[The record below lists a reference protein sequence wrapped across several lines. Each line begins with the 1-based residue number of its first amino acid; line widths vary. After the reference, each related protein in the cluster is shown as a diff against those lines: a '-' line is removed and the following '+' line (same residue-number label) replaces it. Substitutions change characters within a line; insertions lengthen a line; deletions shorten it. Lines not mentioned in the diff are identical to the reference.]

1 MATTLLKVL
10 FSKVSAHDGLCE
22 DLTFRRGKEFQLS
35 FHLLYEYDALATLRY
50 FFLGSDPAEPR
61 IY

>member
-1 MATTLLKVL
+1 MTTTLLKML
-10 FSKVSAHDGLCE
+10 FSKASAHSGLCE
-22 DLTFRRGKEFQLS
+22 DLMSRGGKEFQLS
-35 FHLLYEYDALATLRY
+35 FHLLYECDALATLRY